1 MVFNKKETYIF
12 GIYCAALLIQNIL
25 ALKSIDVLCF
35 TVTCGVLVS
44 PIVFMMQDVESE
56 VFGYERARN
65 MILLAYAMNFVF
77 TVLVTVAIYLPGSV
91 AFANQEA
98 FATIFGTTARITFAS
113 FVAYVV
119 GSLMNA
125 KIMTYKKEER
135 GLAFRAIFS
144 TIVGQLLDNALFA
157 TIAFAGVLPVPAL
170 VSMAVGAT
178 LFETLYEIV
187 FLPVTR
193 KVIQLTSKGSE

>member
-25 ALKSIDVLCF
+25 ALKTIDILCF
-35 TVTCGVLVS
+35 TVTTGVLVS

-56 VFGYERARN
+56 VYGYKRARN
-65 MILLAYAMNFVF
+65 MILLAYVMNFVF
-77 TVLVTVAIYLPGSV
+77 TVLVTVAIHLPGSV
-91 AFANQEA
+91 EFANQEA
-98 FATIFGTTARITFAS
+98 FAVIFGTTFRVTFAS

-119 GSLMNA
+119 GSLVNA
-125 KIMTYKKEER
+125 KIMTHKKEKH
-135 GLAFRAIFS
+135 GLAFRAISS
-144 TIVGQLLDNALFA
+144 TIAGQLLDNALFS

-193 KVIQLTSKGSE
+193 KVIQKVAASDG